1 MTFDNHERPSRLLT
15 YPLREDL
22 VLDAADNADGAIT
35 KVTADF
41 FPTDPDEKIDVTFN
55 LSFNEFTAIASSI
68 DIGRDIG
75 YGEQSA
81 LIWWTWIRSLKG
93 IGGAAVTCED
103 VADCIETS
111 DEVQNAITT
120 NYNIML
126 QILMA
131 TANSGTGD
139 TPAIDSETSTI
150 YNTPFAAGT
159 VGTVS
164 EPIKELD
171 NCNLDALWA
180 GIRDGIVARL
190 DDNARSML
198 EFLVTKADLA
208 ERATALIGAIP
219 IFGSMA
225 QAVLD
230 QMVAAAPDM
239 LNLFDSYSS
248 IENMDTIACEIFG
261 QVCAECRYP
270 TMEEV
275 YTYYALYGITGMNDL
290 ENIVISTATDLL
302 FGSTELVALAFYHTM
317 ISYQLFILLLGA
329 KFHGATGTAAIV
341 RMANLGEDSANDNW
355 ILLCDSCNESYQLW
369 TWDFSTQGQGEFYK
383 DTVTPASNAIFL
395 AGQGWRAGNY
405 GAGKRGDV
413 CMAFNPAWKIRGVG
427 MVIEGS
433 TPSSTIFYRRP
444 TWGSNTGVVAPSA
457 GTTCGE
463 YTKAWDGYLGLD
475 GYNELL
481 FFWQGGATDIMTLK
495 KVSIVFDTG
504 FSPQPAIPT
513 TDSTIC

>member
-1 MTFDNHERPSRLLT
+1 MALERKLAYKDR
-15 YPLREDL
+15 YIIQL
-22 VLDAADNADGAIT
+22 VEVVNES
-35 KVTADF
+35 V
-41 FPTDPDEKIDVTFN
+41 DPDALATFPDQTTPVE
-55 LSFNEFTAIASSI
+55 LTVSWTQAEYTRIL
-68 DIGRDIG
+68 
-75 YGEQSA
+75 SA
-81 LIWWTWIRSLKG
+81 LCVGAELAFPYQAQQIYYDFLKLLN
-93 IGGAAVTCED
+93 GGSMSCDD

-111 DEVQNAITT
+111 EEVQNAITT

-131 TANSGTGD
+131 NANSGTGD

-150 YNTPFAAGT
+150 YNTPFASGT

-164 EPIKELD
+164 QPIKELE
-171 NCNLDALWA
+171 NCNLNALWA

-230 QMVAAAPDM
+230 QMVEAAPDM

-275 YTYYALYGITGMNDL
+275 YTYYALFGITGMNDL
-290 ENIVISTATDLL
+290 DNIVISAATDLL
-302 FGSTELVALAFYHTM
+302 FGSTETIALTFYHTM

-329 KFHGATGTAAIV
+329 KFHGATGSSAIV
-341 RMANLGEDSANDNW
+341 RMASLGEDSANDNW
-355 ILLCDSCNESYQLW
+355 TILCDTCNEDYQLW
-369 TWDFSTQGQGEFYK
+369 TWDFTTQGIGEFYP
-383 DTVTPASNAIFL
+383 DTAQNTSKAIFVP
-395 AGQGWRAGNY
+395 GVGWRAVNHSTG
-405 GAGKRGDV
+405 RRMDV
-413 CMAFNPAWKIRGVG
+413 YFTFDPAWEIRAVAYNVVG
-427 MVIEGS
+427 AADTGHNWI
-433 TPSSTIFYRRP
+433 RRP
-444 TWGSNTGVVAPSA
+444 TWGSTTGQQASSA
-457 GTTCGE
+457 GASSAE
-463 YTKAWDGYLGLD
+463 WSYYYEGYASLT
-475 GYNELL
+475 GYNEVG
-481 FFWQGGATDIMTLK
+481 FFAQFAAGADAVLT
-495 KVSIVFDTG
+495 KVSILFNTG
-504 FSPQPAIPT
+504 HSPGPTIPT
-513 TDSTIC
+513 TDLTPYGSP